1 MVRRFFLFALALW
14 GGLPLPARA
23 IAQLGIP
30 GHGQITP
37 IPAPAPP
44 AADRT
49 ISPGRSI
56 GKITLGDRRQTVHK
70 VLRRPG
76 GSYRF
81 GRKAPRLRGDYW
93 ASATANSA
101 GHTLRVVYEN
111 DRVVQVSVTSPAFKT
126 PDGISTGGGPAAVRS
141 AYGPLRERRY
151 FVRGSGGGLINH
163 LDNTARGIAFV
174 FTAPASLE
182 DQPYRFYAI
191 AVHRP
196 GRAVL
201 PEPDEEPITSG
212 RTSSGVLAPER
223 SVP

>member
-1 MVRRFFLFALALW
+1 MVRALFLCLSALVCGLVVSVPVPAQIEPL
-14 GGLPLPARA
+14 GKGLP
-23 IAQLGIP
+23 G
-30 GHGQITP
+30 
-37 IPAPAPP
+37 APP
-44 AADRT
+44 AASPAPPSADRT
-49 ISPGRSI
+49 IRPGRGI
-56 GKITLGDRRQTVHK
+56 GKIALGAGRRAVHK
-70 VLRRPG
+70 VLGRPG
-76 GSYRF
+76 GTYRF

-93 ASATANSA
+93 SSGA
-101 GHTLRVVYEN
+101 HTLRVLYEN

-126 PDGISTGGGPAAVRS
+126 PDGISTAGDGGAAAVRR

-151 FVRGSGGGLINH
+151 FVRGSGGGLINY
-163 LDNTARGIAFV
+163 LDSAARGIAFV

-182 DQPYRFYAI
+182 DPPFRFYAT

-201 PEPDEEPITSG
+201 PEPDEEPITNG